1 MKPVRETA
9 SLDNVEETY
18 RAVFFDL
25 GGTLF
30 SYRDA
35 GRHTVALLVEAAGR
49 LGRDVAPRTAGAA
62 YRSASRASA
71 LRYSDQP
78 FYLHRDLF
86 RDTFRGFAHELD
98 RVPTEPFLDWFEDA
112 QRAMLL
118 ETMTPRR
125 DCLETLEKLR
135 ARGLYLS
142 IVSNI
147 DDDYLVPLVE
157 KWKLDQVLDDWTSSE
172 GARSCKPDPEFFAL
186 ALAKARCQAERV
198 VFVGDSPEHDIAGAR
213 AAGMTTVLIS
223 EAGTTPPLQ
232 SGNVTVAADHQIAT
246 LSELLPLVE

>member
-1 MKPVRETA
+1 MKRAREAA
-9 SLDNVEETY
+9 SLDDVQGKI

-35 GRHTVALLVEAAGR
+35 GRHTVALLGEAAAR
-49 LGRDVAPRTAGAA
+49 LGRDVEPRTAGAA
-62 YRSASRASA
+62 YRRASRTCA
-71 LRYSDQP
+71 LRYSDHP

-86 RDTFRGFAHELD
+86 RDTFRDFARELD

-112 QRAMLL
+112 QRTMLL

-125 DCLETLEKLR
+125 DCLETLWKLR

-157 KWKLDQVLDDWTSSE
+157 RWKLDQVLDAWTSSE
-172 GARSCKPDPEFFAL
+172 EARSCKPDPAFFAL
-186 ALAKARCQAERV
+186 AVAKARCRADRV

-213 AAGMTTVLIS
+213 AAGMTTVLLS

-232 SGNVTVAADHQIAT
+232 SGKTAVAADHQIAT
-246 LSELLPLVE
+246 RSELLPLVE